1 MPADETNGDVTVTVK
16 VQDGKVVSA
25 SFTEAY
31 DPYAGQE
38 AGDPEKA
45 QANGFGGEPVFVTV
59 TRYADGAIASLAVDA
74 SLQLNGV
81 GAVCEQEAF
90 TSQFIG
96 KTGPFTLGENIDA
109 CAGATFTSQGVVDAV
124 NSLLAA
130 EEAPTAE
137 EAPVTEEAPA
147 AEAAPAPEAVGEPVK
162 AQAAGFGGEPVFV
175 TVGLAADGSIA
186 TLAVDASLQLNGVGA
201 VCEQEAFTS
210 QFIGKTGPFT
220 LGEDIDACAGA
231 TFTSQG
237 VVDAVNSLFAAEEAP
252 AAEEAA
258 AAEAAPA
265 LEAVGEPVKAQAAG
279 FGGEPVFVTVGL
291 AADGSIATLAVDA
304 SLQLNGVGAVCEQD
318 AFTSQF
324 IGKTGP
330 FTLGEDIDACAGAT
344 FTSQGVVDAVNSL
357 FASEEAPAAEGPETE
372 EAPAAEAAPAP
383 EAVGEPVKA
392 QAAGFNGD
400 AVLVTVGFAAD
411 GTVAALTVD
420 ASMQLNGI
428 GTVCEQDAFTDQ
440 FIGQAG
446 PFVLGENID
455 ACAGATYTS
464 QAVVDAVNSAIEL
477 AAAAN
482 ATATDMAK

>member
-201 VCEQEAFTS
+201 VCEQ
-210 QFIGKTGPFT
+210 
-220 LGEDIDACAGA
+220 
-231 TFTSQG
+231 
-237 VVDAVNSLFAAEEAP
+237 
-252 AAEEAA
+252 
-258 AAEAAPA
+258 
-265 LEAVGEPVKAQAAG
+265 
-279 FGGEPVFVTVGL
+279 
-291 AADGSIATLAVDA
+291 
-304 SLQLNGVGAVCEQD
+304 D

-372 EAPAAEAAPAP
+372 EAPAAETAPAP